1 MDCHSGQYDPKANSS
16 DHGARILAGTRE
28 RLPLVGSFVVWC
40 PTPLC
45 DLHEACFLRS
55 NPVLEN
61 DGSMAD
67 KRFAVVS
74 VLLFPFV
81 LSGCSGSSGF
91 KNATISPST
100 ADLIAG
106 DSVQFT
112 TNISTNASE
121 LSWSV
126 NSIAGGNA
134 TVGTIGVNGRY
145 TAPAAQPQAPVT
157 VTVASLSKP
166 ANSASA
172 TVTVVD
178 SGTVTTTSNPQVAA
192 YKISPPVPATVSVE
206 FGTDTT
212 YGVSTSTQDA
222 AGNAAL
228 LSTLVAGMKA
238 NTTYHMRA
246 LLQMPDGTQLA
257 DSDHTFT
264 TSAYPNGTAPQLTV
278 TNPSGT
284 PQSGVEM
291 LDLIGAGPVVVVDL
305 SGNLLWSY
313 KPTGVITS
321 DIVQPVKPL
330 PNGHFVLVISPS
342 STFPLSATPLPLGTL
357 NLVRE
362 IDLEGTIIREI
373 TIDDLNS
380 RLTSA
385 GFTFNALDFHH
396 DIAVLPNGHWIV
408 LVNSIRQFT
417 FGGGPTTNVLGDAL
431 VDLDENLNPIWLWDS
446 FDHLD
451 VNRHPMAFPDWTHSN
466 AVLYSATDGN
476 LLLSIRHQNW
486 IVKIDYANG
495 QGAGDV
501 LWRLGQGGDFT
512 LQGGSDPV
520 DWFYAQH
527 GPSFPDQTTSGNFSL
542 AVFDNGND
550 RMYPTGQICDTTNS
564 PSCPYSTAQVLNI
577 DETNKTA
584 TLAFHQDAF
593 AFSNFGGN
601 IEVLGN
607 KNVEYDEA
615 SVPGTA
621 PGSAVFEVTPD
632 ASPQTIWQMSIAN
645 ANAYRAFRMPSLYPG
660 VQW

>member
-1 MDCHSGQYDPKANSS
+1 M
-16 DHGARILAGTRE
+16 
-28 RLPLVGSFVVWC
+28 V
-40 PTPLC
+40 
-45 DLHEACFLRS
+45 
-55 NPVLEN
+55 
-61 DGSMAD
+61 D
-67 KRFAVVS
+67 KRFVV
-74 VLLFPFV
+74 VPALLFAFM
-81 LSGCSGSSGF
+81 LSGCSTSSGF
-91 KNATISPST
+91 KGATITPST

-112 TNISTNASE
+112 TNISTNASD

-134 TVGTIGVNGRY
+134 SVGTIDANGHY
-145 TAPAAQPQAPVT
+145 TAPAAQTPAPVT
-157 VTVASLSKP
+157 VSVASVSKP
-166 ANSASA
+166 STTASA

-178 SGTVTTTSNPQVAA
+178 SGTVTTTANQQVAA
-192 YKISPPVPATVSVE
+192 YKIAPPVPATVSVE

-212 YGVSTSTQDA
+212 YGRATSTQDA
-222 AGNAAL
+222 AGNAAQ
-228 LSTLVAGMKA
+228 LSILVAGMKA

-246 LLQMPDGTQLA
+246 LLKMPDGTQLA
-257 DSDHTFT
+257 DTDHTFT

-278 TNPSGT
+278 TNPTGT

-291 LDLIGAGPVVVVDL
+291 LDLIGVSAPVVTVDL
-305 SGNLLWSY
+305 SGNVLWSY
-313 KPTGVITS
+313 KPAGVITA
-321 DIVQPVKPL
+321 DFVQPVKPL

-342 STFPLSATPLPLGTL
+342 STFPLSATPPPAGTL

-362 IDLEGTIIREI
+362 IDLEGTTIREI

-380 RLTSA
+380 RLTNA
-385 GFTFNALDFHH
+385 GFNYNALDFHH

-408 LVNSIRQFT
+408 LVNSFRQFT
-417 FGGGPTTNVLGDAL
+417 DLPGFPGTTNVLGDGL
-431 VDLDENLNPIWLWDS
+431 VDLDENLNPVWVWDS

-466 AVLYSATDGN
+466 AILYSATDGN
-476 LLLSIRHQNW
+476 LLLSIRHQSW
-486 IVKIDYANG
+486 ILKIDYANG

-512 LQGGSDPV
+512 LQGGSDPI

-542 AVFDNGND
+542 AVFDNGNS
-550 RMYPTGQICDTTNS
+550 RVYPTGQICDTTNS

-577 DETNKTA
+577 DETAKTA
-584 TLAFHQDAF
+584 TLTFHQDTF

-607 KNVEYDEA
+607 KNVEYDQA
-615 SVPGTA
+615 SVPGGTVPA
-621 PGSAVFEVTPD
+621 SAVLEVTPG
-632 ASPQTIWQMSIAN
+632 AAPQTIWQLNVSGA
-645 ANAYRAFRMPSLYPG
+645 AAYRAFRMTSLYPG